1 MAWSPSSTVPTS
13 CMPGTL
19 RMASSKSMRSSSES
33 SASRTEYIAI
43 PAKKCSAR
51 SVKKSGKA
59 LGIAGVMSRSHRR
72 GGDRGFIGQKI
83 EMAPPL
89 IQRTREEHPF
99 LDAGRFDD
107 EGIYAQVVG
116 GVDVAGL
123 GRGGEH

>member
-43 PAKKCSAR
+43 PAKKCSAQ
-51 SVKKSGKA
+51 KSGKA
-59 LGIAGVMSRSHRR
+59 LGIAGVMSRSHRW

-116 GVDVAGL
+116 GVDV
-123 GRGGEH
+123 